1 MSWDIMGYHGISWEI
16 MGYHGISWEIMGYHG
31 ISCDFWVLSSP
42 FVIFQL
48 FAEFFAFPFFLGA
61 VQPKLF
67 EVFVMSVFVFPF
79 FLWAVQPRLV

>member
-1 MSWDIMGYHGISWEI
+1 MGYHGRSWD
-16 MGYHGISWEIMGYHG
+16 IMGYHG